1 MCEDSADRSLVSTLS
16 QNHANLGSK
25 AILKL
30 SEKSSFS
37 TNWKAVAA
45 QLGLSDAEVER
56 CEGRGRGDQEEMCL
70 QMLRLCADRIGR
82 QALTVAELATAVNR
96 TGLSDALRD
105 LSSVINL

>member
-1 MCEDSADRSLVSTLS
+1 MCEDSADRSLVFNLS
-16 QNHANLGSK
+16 QNHTNLSSK
-25 AILKL
+25 AIWKL

-37 TNWKAVAA
+37 TNWKAIAT
-45 QLGLSDAEVER
+45 QLGVSEAEVEQ

-82 QALTVAELATAVNR
+82 QTLTVAELATAVNR
-96 TGLSDALRD
+96 ISLSDALHD